1 MEGPENPDEKDGAA
15 FSLLESLIYS
25 SPPAVIKIAYR
36 RIMPSIDTQTAAL
49 SFFVGV
55 YNFLMIYIVFFGV
68 IAIKHLQFVK

>member
-25 SPPAVIKIAYR
+25 SPPAVIKTAYR

-49 SFFVGV
+49 SFLWEFII
-55 YNFLMIYIVFFGV
+55 F
-68 IAIKHLQFVK
+68 

>member
-25 SPPAVIKIAYR
+25 SP
-36 RIMPSIDTQTAAL
+36 QL
-49 SFFVGV
+49 SLRQLIEGSCRVLTRKQQPFLFVGV